1 MAQRRIG
8 AKGGNEGFLRGREPE
23 EKPELPGAVH
33 PFVGVVEAVPM
44 ISVTK
49 LSRCQKIERSTR
61 RSP

>member
-8 AKGGNEGFLRGREPE
+8 AKGGNEGFLRGRKPE
-23 EKPELPGAVH
+23 EKPELAGGVH

-49 LSRCQKIERSTR
+49 LSRYQKIERSTR
-61 RSP
+61 RSL